1 MPSIIEGYNYDIF
14 ISYRQKDNKG
24 DRWVSEFVEALKT
37 ELESTFKEEISVYF
51 DINPHDG
58 LLETHD
64 VDASLKDK
72 LKCLV
77 FIPII
82 SRTYCDTKSFAWENE
97 FKAFINQTSNDPYGL
112 KINVSGGNVTNRVL
126 PVQIHELNAEDKKL
140 VESELGGHLRGI
152 EFIYKESGV
161 NRPLAPNDDEK
172 KNLNGL
178 KYKNQINK
186 VANAINEIIDGIKNT
201 DRSGK
206 VISDK
211 ITEEKPS
218 EKIYHRTKIITGALI
233 ILALIVAGYFM
244 VPKLIRP
251 QEQLDKSI
259 AVLPFKL
266 LSDEPDKQ
274 YLADGMMDAI
284 TLYLSR
290 IKDLR
295 VITRTSVEQYR
306 GSTKAPHVIG
316 KELDVEYLL
325 EGSFQKFGDN
335 VRLIV
340 QLIKANEESH
350 AWANEYNRNWKDIF
364 SVQSEVAQAIAG
376 ELHTIITPQEKILIE
391 KIPTSN
397 MEAYDAFLKGYFFY
411 EKLDSVEVENKKAT
425 FWFKESIKLDSAF
438 SLPWT
443 YLSMCYWRL
452 ASTSLAP
459 EFKEAENAAERALAL
474 DPTSGTAIVNMATIL
489 DNQYDFEGAEEK
501 TRLAMKIDP
510 DNQYVLR
517 NAGRFY
523 TLLGRKDESITLCN
537 LALKNDP
544 NNSTALYYL
553 ALAYFYSGN
562 FKEAWTILNK
572 YYALENK
579 GLGTLYYQLLL
590 AEGNLDRIINEPGFE
605 EDYNARNIGL
615 AAVNFRLEHKNVA
628 EKICNDLKEKNI
640 PFYWIAFAY
649 TYGDE
654 PEKVYEYL
662 ERSYALREKQLTYL
676 GVEPAFKKFRN
687 EPRMK
692 ILFQKM
698 KFPV

>member
-1 MPSIIEGYNYDIF
+1 MSSIIEGNNYDIF

-82 SRTYCDTKSFAWENE
+82 SRTYCDPKSFAWEHE
-97 FKAFINQTSNDPYGL
+97 FKAFIDQTSNDRYGL
-112 KINVSGGNVTNRVL
+112 KINVSGGNVANRVL
-126 PVQIHELNAEDKKL
+126 PVQIHDLNAEDRKL
-140 VESELGGHLRGI
+140 FEVELRGHLRGI

-186 VANAINEIIDGIKNT
+186 VANAINEIIDGLKNT
-201 DRSGK
+201 DHSGK

-211 ITEEKPS
+211 IIEEKPL

-233 ILALIVAGYFM
+233 ILALIVAGYFIL
-244 VPKLIRP
+244 PQIIKP

-284 TLYLSR
+284 TLYLSK

-295 VITRTSVEQYR
+295 VMSRTSVEQYR
-306 GSTKAPHVIG
+306 GSAKTTRVIG

-335 VRLIV
+335 VKLIV
-340 QLIKANEESH
+340 RLIKANEESH

-391 KIPTSN
+391 RIPTSN
-397 MEAYDAFLKGYFFY
+397 LKAYDAFLKGHFFY

-425 FWFKESIKLDSAF
+425 FWFKESIKLDSTFA
-438 SLPWT
+438 LPWT

-452 ASTSLAP
+452 ASTSQAP
-459 EFKEAENAAERALAL
+459 EFKEAKDAAERAFVL

-523 TLLGRKDESITLCN
+523 TLLGRKDESITLCK

-572 YYALENK
+572 YYTLENK

-590 AEGNLDRIINEPGFE
+590 AEGNFDSIINEPGFE
-605 EDYNARNIGL
+605 EDKSARNIAL
-615 AAVNFRLEHKNVA
+615 AAVNFRLGHKNVA
-628 EKICNDLKEKNI
+628 EKICNELKEKNI

-649 TYGDE
+649 AYGDE

-687 EPRMK
+687 EPRIK

>member
-1 MPSIIEGYNYDIF
+1 M
-14 ISYRQKDNKG
+14 
-24 DRWVSEFVEALKT
+24 
-37 ELESTFKEEISVYF
+37 
-51 DINPHDG
+51 H
-58 LLETHD
+58 
-64 VDASLKDK
+64 
-72 LKCLV
+72 
-77 FIPII
+77 
-82 SRTYCDTKSFAWENE
+82 
-97 FKAFINQTSNDPYGL
+97 
-112 KINVSGGNVTNRVL
+112 
-126 PVQIHELNAEDKKL
+126 
-140 VESELGGHLRGI
+140 
-152 EFIYKESGV
+152 
-161 NRPLAPNDDEK
+161 PNDDEK

-186 VANAINEIIDGIKNT
+186 VANAINEIIDGLKNT
-201 DRSGK
+201 DHSGK
-206 VISDK
+206 VISEK
-211 ITEEKPS
+211 IIEEKPS

-233 ILALIVAGYFM
+233 ILALIVAGYFI
-244 VPKLIRP
+244 VPQLIKP

-284 TLYLSR
+284 TLYLSK

-295 VITRTSVEQYR
+295 VMSRTSVEQYR
-306 GSTKAPHVIG
+306 GSTKTTRVIG

-364 SVQSEVAQAIAG
+364 SVQSEVAQAIAD

-397 MEAYDAFLKGYFFY
+397 LAAYDAFLKGHFFY
-411 EKLDSVEVENKKAT
+411 EKLDSGENKKAT
-425 FWFKESIKLDSAF
+425 FWFKESIKIDSTFA
-438 SLPWT
+438 LPWT

-452 ASTSLAP
+452 ASTVDAP
-459 EFKEAENAAERALAL
+459 EFQEAKLAAERAFEL
-474 DPTSGTAIVNMATIL
+474 DPTSSTAIVNMATIL

-501 TRLAMKIDP
+501 IKLALKIDP
-510 DNQYVLR
+510 KNQYVLR

-523 TLLGRKDESITLCN
+523 TILGRKDESISLCN
-537 LALKNDP
+537 QALNSDP

-553 ALAYFYSGN
+553 AFAYFYSGN
-562 FKEAWTILNK
+562 FTEAWTTLNK
-572 YYALENK
+572 YYELENK
-579 GLGTLYYQLLL
+579 GLRYLYYQLLL
-590 AEGNLDRIINEPGFE
+590 AEGDFERVMNEQSF
-605 EDYNARNIGL
+605 DDDNNARNIAL
-615 AAVNFRLEHKNVA
+615 AAVNFRLGHKKVA
-628 EKICNDLKEKNI
+628 EKICNDLKEENI
-640 PFYWIAFAY
+640 SFYWIAFAY
-649 TYGDE
+649 SYGDE

-662 ERSYALREKQLTYL
+662 ERSYTTREKQLTYL

-692 ILFQKM
+692 ILLQKM